1 MNGFLKYFGRGKQ
14 LLFVI
19 LLAGFAANSLHAEPV
34 IPGTGLKVKD
44 VGDDFED
51 EDWSYIFNSPKS
63 TRDIDKSD
71 RYPSGESANGRWYE
85 GMKRGHPDVVKRVPT
100 PKKGL
105 PGSTGSLLLQ
115 SLRTGI
121 PGRPSY
127 RMQQDDFI
135 ADVMYRLDTTIPV
148 SRSPSVAV
156 RVFLPPVKTWENRT
170 GVHFGFRTALLTTVT
185 KPPKGL
191 FFSSSREETET
202 YWTGM
207 FLEFESKTDGYK
219 DDYAYWRLRAD
230 QWGNDFRSK
239 QITTTGWWTIGVSIS
254 PDGMAHYYASP
265 GVDDLTPE
273 DHLTSQYPYGY
284 RAESFKT
291 FFFNVCNGD
300 DGKTW
305 STAWVIDDPKVFVV
319 R

>member
-1 MNGFLKYFGRGKQ
+1 MNALLRYFDWWQRLLLVVLMLGFINNELC
-14 LLFVI
+14 
-19 LLAGFAANSLHAEPV
+19 AEPV
-34 IPGTGLKVKD
+34 VPGTGLRVKN

-51 EDWSYIFNSPKS
+51 ENWEYVFNSPKS
-63 TRDIDKSD
+63 TRDINKRDH
-71 RYPSGESANGRWYE
+71 YPSGESRNGCWYE

-105 PGSTGSLLLQ
+105 PGSTGSLLLR
-115 SLRTGI
+115 SLYTGI

-127 RMQQDDFI
+127 QMQQDDFI
-135 ADVMYRLDTTIPV
+135 ADVYYRLGTGIPV
-148 SRSPSVAV
+148 SRTPSVVV
-156 RVFLPPVKTWENRT
+156 RVFLPPAKTWENRT

-185 KPPKGL
+185 KPGTFL
-191 FFSSSREETET
+191 TSSRKETET

-207 FLEFESKTDGYK
+207 FIEFESETDGYK

-230 QWGNDFRSK
+230 QWGTDFRSE
-239 QITTTGWWTIGVSIS
+239 QIATTGWWTIGVSIT

-273 DHLTSQYPYGY
+273 DRLSSQYPYGY

-291 FFFNVCNGD
+291 FFFNVCSGD
-300 DGKTW
+300 DAKTW
-305 STAWVIDDPKVFVV
+305 STAWVIDDPKVYVV

>member
-1 MNGFLKYFGRGKQ
+1 MNALLRHFGWGNP
-14 LLFVI
+14 L
-19 LLAGFAANSLHAEPV
+19 LLAVLVVGSGTNILGAEPV
-34 IPGTGLKVKD
+34 IPGTGLKVIN

-51 EDWSYIFNSPKS
+51 EDWTYVFNSPKS
-63 TRDIDKSD
+63 TRDIDKSIH
-71 RYPSGESANGRWYE
+71 YPSGESENGRWYE

-105 PGSTGSLLLQ
+105 PGSKGSLLLQ
-115 SLRTGI
+115 SMYTGI

-127 RMQQDDFI
+127 QMQQDDFI
-135 ADVMYRLDTTIPV
+135 ADVYYRLGTGIPV
-148 SRSPSVAV
+148 SRTPSVVV
-156 RVFLPPVKTWENRT
+156 RVFLPPADTWENRT

-185 KPPKGL
+185 KPRIL
-191 FFSSSREETET
+191 FSSSKQETET

-207 FLEFESKTDGYK
+207 FIEFESKTDGHK

-230 QWGNDFRSK
+230 ERGTDFRSK
-239 QITTTGWWTIGVSIS
+239 QITTTGWWTIGLSVT

-273 DHLTSQYPYGY
+273 DHLTSQFPYGY
-284 RAESFKT
+284 RAEAFKT
-291 FFFNVCNGD
+291 FFFNVCSGD

-305 STAWVIDDPKVFVV
+305 STPWIIDDPTIYVV

>member
-1 MNGFLKYFGRGKQ
+1 MMGVTASALGAK
-14 LLFVI
+14 
-19 LLAGFAANSLHAEPV
+19 PV
-34 IPGTGLKVKD
+34 VPGTGLKVKN

-51 EDWSYIFNSPKS
+51 ENWAYVFNSPKS

-71 RYPSGESANGRWYE
+71 RYPSGESENGRWYE

-105 PGSTGSLLLQ
+105 PGSTSSLLLQ
-115 SLRTGI
+115 SLYTGI

-135 ADVMYRLDTTIPV
+135 ADVYYRLGTGIPV
-148 SRSPSVAV
+148 SRTPSVVV

-170 GVHFGFRTALLTTVT
+170 GVQFGFRTALLTTVT
-185 KPPKGL
+185 KPGTL
-191 FFSSSREETET
+191 FTSSRRETET

-207 FLEFESKTDGYK
+207 FVEFESKTDGYK
-219 DDYAYWRLRAD
+219 DDFAYWRLRAD
-230 QWGNDFRSK
+230 QWGTDFRSK
-239 QITTTGWWTIGVSIS
+239 QITTTGWWTIGVSIT

-273 DHLTSQYPYGY
+273 DRLTSQYPYGY
-284 RAESFKT
+284 RAEAFKT
-291 FFFNVCNGD
+291 FFFNVCSGD
-300 DGKTW
+300 DGRTW
-305 STAWVIDDPKVFVV
+305 STAWVVDDPKVYVV